1 MVLLT
6 AYKCEPRWSCRVTK
20 QGFDSGSQD
29 LPDSPGSSRQHWQHF
44 YAVIALPGAAI
55 RQEQKPTLLTPP
67 METKT
72 TPHHAITRGRI
83 ELYSSS
89 ISVTCE
95 ASGDSIELSLPYG
108 TFRDALK
115 DYVVH
120 RLSRATQEELISLMT
135 EELRKRDAKEEA

>member
-1 MVLLT
+1 MNSPPESVHAPIAACPGSPWQSWQRAERVHCLT
-6 AYKCEPRWSCRVTK
+6 AALSVRDKK
-20 QGFDSGSQD
+20 QRYLFP
-29 LPDSPGSSRQHWQHF
+29 L
-44 YAVIALPGAAI
+44 
-55 RQEQKPTLLTPP
+55 

-72 TPHHAITRGRI
+72 TTHHAITRGRI

-115 DYVVH
+115 EYVVH
-120 RLSRATQEELISLMT
+120 RLSRSTQEELISLMT
-135 EELRKRDAKEEA
+135 DEFRKRDAAEAAEASA

>member
-1 MVLLT
+1 MPT
-6 AYKCEPRWSCRVTK
+6 T
-20 QGFDSGSQD
+20 DSS
-29 LPDSPGSSRQHWQHF
+29 DSAPT
-44 YAVIALPGAAI
+44 GAAI
-55 RQEQKPTLLTPP
+55 SKEQKPTLRIQL

-72 TPHHAITRGRI
+72 TTHHAITRGRV

-120 RLSRATQEELISLMT
+120 RLSRSTQEELISLMT
-135 EELRKRDAKEEA
+135 EELRKRDEAEV